1 MTSQEQ
7 FADEQALMNA
17 ALEELEEKVNRALNS
32 RCQCVE
38 RTTIVPPGTPSF
50 RIAVL
55 MQY

>member
-17 ALEELEEKVNRALNS
+17 ALEEIEEKVNRALNN

-38 RTTIVPPGTPSF
+38 RTTIVPPGTPSL